1 MNHPTNAAQ
10 QQHTVSADTCTAP
23 RYTHTRVAP
32 EIPAC
37 APDQRYFTHGLKRRL
52 SVASNLDSSLDVYVM
67 RFNEHASVKL
77 KINFYCSK
85 SSTDVSIA
93 LTAGQCRDLAAR
105 LLDAAHDI
113 EVAP

>member
-1 MNHPTNAAQ
+1 
-10 QQHTVSADTCTAP
+10 
-23 RYTHTRVAP
+23 
-32 EIPAC
+32 
-37 APDQRYFTHGLKRRL
+37 
-52 SVASNLDSSLDVYVM
+52 M